1 MYGGGNLVMWL
12 FIYIDQILNYID
24 ILNYITMN
32 INRFFK
38 RRLHP

>member
-1 MYGGGNLVMWL
+1 VYGGGNLVMWL

-32 INRFFK
+32 INRFF
-38 RRLHP
+38 